1 MLTDEAKRGVNSI
14 FTRAVVANL
23 GRNETDSIKVV
34 PISESGLT
42 ELPEARIF
50 VLTIASY
57 LFRLMTIFHLHPG
70 KETEDF
76 FTRSNPRLSCN
87 EIFYEVGN
95 LCVGAMNRELG
106 THFGH
111 IGMSTPYMLE
121 SKCLAFI
128 KELKPSYLAQHR
140 IEINESIA
148 MHATLC
154 LCAYAPIDFS
164 VATNA
169 SVEATGALELF

>member
-1 MLTDEAKRGVNSI
+1 MVTDEAKRGVNSI
-14 FTRAVVANL
+14 FTRAVLANL
-23 GRNETDSIKVV
+23 ARSETDSIQVV
-34 PISESGLT
+34 PISDDALVA
-42 ELPEARIF
+42 LPDARIF

-121 SKCLAFI
+121 SKCLPFI

-140 IEINESIA
+140 IEINQSVA

-164 VATNA
+164 VDRKART
-169 SVEATGALELF
+169 EATGGLELF

>member
-1 MLTDEAKRGVNSI
+1 MVTEDAKRGVNSI

-23 GRNETDSIKVV
+23 VRSDADSIRVV
-34 PISESGLT
+34 PISESGLV
-42 ELPEARIF
+42 ELPESRIF

-70 KETEDF
+70 KETEAF
-76 FTRSNPRLSCN
+76 FSRSNSRLSCN
-87 EIFYEVGN
+87 EVFYEVGN
-95 LCVGAMNRELG
+95 LCVGAMNRELR

-140 IEINESIA
+140 IEINDSIA

-164 VATNA
+164 VSAQA
-169 SVEATGALELF
+169 SAEVTGALELF

>member
-1 MLTDEAKRGVNSI
+1 MVTDEAKRGVNSI

-34 PISESGLT
+34 PISESALVD
-42 ELPEARIF
+42 LPEARIF

-70 KETEDF
+70 KETDAF

-121 SKCLAFI
+121 SKCLPFI
-128 KELKPSYLAQHR
+128 KDLKPNFLAQHR
-140 IEINESIA
+140 IEINDSLS

-154 LCAYAPIDFS
+154 LCAYAPIHFS
-164 VATNA
+164 VAPNICAET
-169 SVEATGALELF
+169 TGALELF

>member
-1 MLTDEAKRGVNSI
+1 MVSDEAKHGVNSI

-23 GRNETDSIKVV
+23 GRSETDSITVV
-34 PISESGLT
+34 PISNGSLVD
-42 ELPEARIF
+42 LPEARIF

-70 KETEDF
+70 KDTEDF
-76 FTRSNPRLSCN
+76 LTRSNPRLSGS

-111 IGMSTPYMLE
+111 IGMSTPDMLE
-121 SKCLAFI
+121 SKCLPFI
-128 KELKPSYLAQHR
+128 KELKPSYVAQHR
-140 IEINESIA
+140 IEINDSIA

-154 LCAYAPIDFS
+154 LCAYAPFHFS
-164 VATNA
+164 VAA
-169 SVEATGALELF
+169 IADAEATGALELF